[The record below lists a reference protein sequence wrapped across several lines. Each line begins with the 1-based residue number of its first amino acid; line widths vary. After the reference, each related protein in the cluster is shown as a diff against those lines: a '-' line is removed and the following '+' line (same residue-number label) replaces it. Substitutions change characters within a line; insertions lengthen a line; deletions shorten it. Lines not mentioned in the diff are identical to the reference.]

1 MWQLRETSLSDSLS
15 REVVHLTGW
24 MTYAQAAQ
32 VLERL
37 GQVSIP
43 VTSVWAAAKQQG
55 ERLQAQAAHEQTKA
69 GIERI
74 QWQDERYDRRARKG
88 IALDGGMVAVRG
100 EGWKELKVGVAGDI
114 VPDGPAVGENVH
126 LERMH
131 YGAVLGDS
139 DQFQP
144 VLWALAWRQG
154 VPYAGDSAVTAD
166 GALWIWRLVADLFP
180 GSAQIVDWYHAVQHV
195 SEAVQARFPAGGP
208 EADDWLEALKAWL
221 YRGELKTLI
230 RSLSEA
236 GLGDHSLYFH
246 RHQRRMQYQEFREQG
261 YPIGSGAIESGI
273 KQYKQR
279 LCGPGMRWSR
289 PGVARMAVIRSAV
302 LSNDFDRLWD
312 AA

>member
-1 MWQLRETSLSDSLS
+1 MVRLA
-15 REVVHLTGW
+15 GW
-24 MTYAQAAQ
+24 MPYEQVAQ

-43 VTSVWAAAKQQG
+43 ATSVWTVVKQQG
-55 ERLQAQAAHEQTKA
+55 ERLQAQAAHEQAKV
-69 GIERI
+69 GVERV
-74 QWQDERYDRRARKG
+74 QWQDERYDGKARKG
-88 IALDGGMVAVRG
+88 VALDGGMVAVRG
-100 EGWKELKVGVAGDI
+100 EGWKELKVGVVGDI
-114 VPDGPAVGENVH
+114 APDGSAASENVH
-126 LERMH
+126 LKQAQ

-180 GSAQIVDWYHAVQHV
+180 GSTQIVDWYHAVQHV

-208 EADDWLEALKAWL
+208 EADDWLEALKTWL
-221 YRGELKTLI
+221 YRGEVKTLI
-230 RSLSEA
+230 RMLDAA
-236 GLGDHSLYFH
+236 GLENHSLYFH

-279 LCGPGMRWSR
+279 LCGSGMRWSR
-289 PGVARMAVIRSAV
+289 SGAERMAVIRSAV
-302 LSNDFDRLWD
+302 LSNDFDRLWE